1 MKHQDMYLR
10 VAKPHKASFDYSV
23 AFEKGDVVKVGREDP
38 EMPSWYWCM
47 NEDGVWSWVPEEYL
61 ERKGPVGVIT
71 QKYDTGELT
80 VDKGEILEYVTEV
93 HLWTLCRA
101 QDGRLGW
108 VPTAN
113 LERDQ

>member
-1 MKHQDMYLR
+1 MSLR

-23 AFEKGDVVKVGREDP
+23 AFEEGDRVKVDHEDP
-38 EMPSWYWCM
+38 EMPGWYWCE

-71 QKYDTGELT
+71 QRYDTGELT
-80 VDKGEILEYVTEV
+80 VDEGDMLEYVAEV
-93 HLWTLCRA
+93 HLWTLCRNRS
-101 QDGRLGW
+101 GKSGW

-113 LERDQ
+113 LEKTQ